1 MKSFRQYL
9 KESIIDIPRKH
20 YSKTIFDKFNTNDP
34 VLKPSVVAF
43 IENGMKVF
51 ETIAPIKKHCLIGS
65 MLTKQYR
72 KDADLDINLF
82 FEVPPNSRTAAV
94 EKLRKMVSKV
104 NGKNI
109 PGTEHPV
116 NYYVIA
122 DEATYKKA
130 NEMADNVYDIANGV
144 FLKRSSEQEF
154 NATDY
159 MKDFTKRVEKIDILK
174 GELNRDIVDFEE
186 LKELDKDD
194 IDNLSGEVKNK
205 IAEIEKDMKV
215 LIAIGHNVWSERQ
228 GSFKKDMTPD
238 QIRKYGTHNRLP
250 KNVVYKMLEKYY
262 YVKLMHDLEDILGDD
277 KKLSGAEVGKL
288 LKDMPK

>member
-1 MKSFRQYL
+1 MRTFRQFV
-9 KESIIDIPRKH
+9 KESIIDIPRKN
-20 YSKTIFDKFNTNDP
+20 YSRTIFTNPNTKNP
-34 VLKPSVVAF
+34 VLKPSVKKF
-43 IENGMKVF
+43 IESGMSVF
-51 ETIAPIKKHCLIGS
+51 ENIATIKEYALIGS
-65 MLTKQYR
+65 ILTKQYR

-205 IAEIEKDMKV
+205 IVEIERDMKV

-277 KKLSGAEVGKL
+277 EKLSGAEVGKL
-288 LKDMPK
+288 LKDIPR

>member
-1 MKSFRQYL
+1 
-9 KESIIDIPRKH
+9 
-20 YSKTIFDKFNTNDP
+20 
-34 VLKPSVVAF
+34 
-43 IENGMKVF
+43 
-51 ETIAPIKKHCLIGS
+51 
-65 MLTKQYR
+65 
-72 KDADLDINLF
+72 
-82 FEVPPNSRTAAV
+82 VPPKSRTSAV

-205 IAEIEKDMKV
+205 IVEIERDMKV

-238 QIRKYGTHNRLP
+238 QRTNI
-250 KNVVYKMLEKYY
+250 
-262 YVKLMHDLEDILGDD
+262 
-277 KKLSGAEVGKL
+277 
-288 LKDMPK
+288 